1 MRQSDTKAA
10 ALTGAIVVDLKRCLA
25 CRSCELA
32 CAKAHAGV
40 EDIVEAILGQ
50 LPLVPRVKVIA
61 AAGRAVPVQ
70 CQHCE
75 DAPCVTVCPSGA
87 LYKDEVTGR
96 TLTDPDRCIG
106 CKSCVV
112 VCPFGSIVWH
122 RGTRRIIKCD
132 LCEGII
138 GPGEEPRCMSACP
151 TRARR
156 VVPLDELVRR
166 GQRQAAERAVAAYE
180 AEQNAPGNNE

>member
-1 MRQSDTKAA
+1 MRKTAGHAS
-10 ALTGAIVVDLKRCLA
+10 AIVVDLKRCLA

-32 CAKAHAGV
+32 CAKAHAGF
-40 EDIVEAILGQ
+40 EDIVEAL
-50 LPLVPRVKVIA
+50 LADAHLVPRVRVIA

-87 LYKDEVTGR
+87 LYKDEATGR
-96 TLTDPDRCIG
+96 TLTAPEKCIG

-112 VCPFGSIVWH
+112 VCPFGATTWDDVAES
-122 RGTRRIIKCD
+122 IIKCD

-138 GPGEEPRCMSACP
+138 EEGELPRCVSACP
-151 TRARR
+151 THARR
-156 VVPLDELVRR
+156 LMRLDELIRR
-166 GQRQAAERAVAAYE
+166 RQQDAAERTIAAYE
-180 AEQNAPGNNE
+180 ASEKDDA